1 MQTNPA
7 AIEAALRDAGYP
19 KRKEDI
25 LDYAK
30 SHHFAGDMMSDLQ
43 EISDRRYESSRDIRN
58 EFDEGRKSESV
69 RESFREDE
77 QFPRNERGTK

>member
-19 KRKEDI
+19 KRKEEI

-30 SHHFAGDMMSDLQ
+30 SHNFAEDMMSDLQ
-43 EISDRRYESSRDIRN
+43 EISDRSYESSRDLRN
-58 EFDEGRKSESV
+58 EFEEGRHSEAV
-69 RESFREDE
+69 RESFREGDLSS
-77 QFPRNERGTK
+77 RDERGSR